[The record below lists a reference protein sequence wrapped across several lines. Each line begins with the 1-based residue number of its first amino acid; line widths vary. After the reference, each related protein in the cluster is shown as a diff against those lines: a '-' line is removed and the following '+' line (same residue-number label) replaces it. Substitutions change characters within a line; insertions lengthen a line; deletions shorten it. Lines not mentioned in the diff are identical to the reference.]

1 MAKKNLSDLIEAQA
15 STLTSP
21 STSISSNSK
30 PSILALEAG
39 MALQQRIQE
48 LETEVFELRKTATSQ
63 QDKGLLEQQIQELT
77 EKLVQIGGEHE
88 IKIELLD
95 PDPAQPR
102 TIFPR
107 QLIEER
113 AESLQRNNQISPII
127 VIPQA
132 NGRYRIFDGAIRKLA
147 APHAGLTTL
156 RAVFL
161 PHNNSLD
168 NASRFEKQFVTGK
181 DTEKLHY
188 LDLANGLIQIIC
200 NRYPYLKS
208 QQSDIPNILN
218 NALYQIKKTGKLAEL
233 NKIRNSSTLQQQEWL
248 ETVGFESPEAR
259 NIFEVILDR
268 QFNPTSVASNIFP
281 ILAIP
286 DDLKTIVQ
294 ETGLEPSKVKAIAK
308 LTADTLKVDEEI
320 AKNIRSEI
328 ADKIVEEEKSLE
340 ETNEVVRKIV
350 KQYNPTAPQE
360 NIKAE
365 KTIKQLQSFKFDG
378 LEVKHL
384 KDIRSTLRQ
393 KLKELDT
400 LIKGS

>member
-147 APHAGLTTL
+147 APRAGLTTL

-161 PHNNSLD
+161 PHDNSLD

-308 LTADTLKVDEEI
+308 LTAETLKVDEEI

>member
-147 APHAGLTTL
+147 APRAGLTTL

-161 PHNNSLD
+161 PHDNSLN

-308 LTADTLKVDEEI
+308 LTAETLKVDEEI

>member
-1 MAKKNLSDLIEAQA
+1 MAKKNLLDLIEAQA
-15 STLTSP
+15 STLKSP
-21 STSISSNSK
+21 STSTPSNAK
-30 PSILALEAG
+30 PSILDTELDTI
-39 MALQQRIQE
+39 LKQRIQE

-63 QDKGLLEQQIQELT
+63 QDKGFLEQQIQELT
-77 EKLVQIGGEHE
+77 KKLVQIGGEHE
-88 IKIELLD
+88 IKLELLD

-113 AESLQRNNQISPII
+113 AESLRRNNQISPII

-147 APHAGLTTL
+147 APRAGLTTL

-161 PHNNSLD
+161 PHDDSLD

-188 LDLANGLIQIIC
+188 LDLANGLIHMIC

-218 NALYQIKKTGKLAEL
+218 NALYQVKKTGKLAEL

-268 QFNPTSVASNIFP
+268 QFNPASVASNIFP

-308 LTADTLKVDEEI
+308 LTAETLKVEEEI

-328 ADKIVEEEKSLE
+328 ALKIAEEEKSLE
-340 ETNEVVRKIV
+340 ETNEVVREIV

-360 NIKAE
+360 NIKVE

-384 KDIRSTLRQ
+384 KDIRTTLRQ

>member
-21 STSISSNSK
+21 STSIPSNSK

-63 QDKGLLEQQIQELT
+63 QDKGFLEQQIHELT
-77 EKLVQIGGEHE
+77 KKLVQIGGEHE
-88 IKIELLD
+88 IEVDLLD

-113 AESLQRNNQISPII
+113 AESIRRNNQISPII

-132 NGRYRIFDGAIRKLA
+132 NGRYHIFDGAIRKLA
-147 APHAGLTTL
+147 APRAGLTTL

-161 PHNNSLD
+161 PHHSSLD
-168 NASRFEKQFVTGK
+168 DASRFEKQFVTGK

-218 NALYQIKKTGKLAEL
+218 NALYQIKRTGKLAEL
-233 NKIRNSSTLQQQEWL
+233 NKIRTSSTVQQRQWL
-248 ETVGFESPEAR
+248 ETIEFESPEAC
-259 NIFEVILDR
+259 NVLEVILDR
-268 QFNPTSVASNIFP
+268 QFNPASVASNIFP
-281 ILAIP
+281 ILAIS
-286 DDLKTIVQ
+286 DDLKAIVK

-308 LTADTLKVDEEI
+308 LTAEALKVDEEI
-320 AKNIRSEI
+320 ANKLRSEVAYKI
-328 ADKIVEEEKSLE
+328 AEEEKSLE
-340 ETNEVVRKIV
+340 ETNELVREIV
-350 KQYNPTAPQE
+350 KQYNPAAPQTSV
-360 NIKAE
+360 KAE
-365 KTIKQLQSFKFDG
+365 KTIKQLQNLKFDG
-378 LEVKHL
+378 LELKHL
-384 KDIRSTLRQ
+384 KDIRTTLRER
-393 KLKELDT
+393 LKELDA
-400 LIKGS
+400 LIKSS